1 MPWPH
6 KILEKCINS
15 RLATS
20 CILTGSLMLTT
31 AALAEYKPPADQKPP
46 SSKTTSTV
54 ARSGGCQGSS
64 GTTLTAIAPY
74 SHVGQTSSPHPTFA
88 WFVPD
93 AQPYAMEFRLYRYE
107 PSGDTKIQTVN
118 LQSQP
123 GIMSLSLP
131 ADQPGL
137 TVGQRYR
144 WQVVILCN
152 PNRPS
157 EALVAE
163 ADIEVVELSP
173 ILAKELAATNIPI
186 EKANLYAESGL
197 WYDALGK
204 ALQAT
209 QGTTK
214 DFQLTL
220 LEDLAKVEEQGE
232 LAQGS
237 TQSAR
242 LRKIIEANASM
253 P

>member
-1 MPWPH
+1 
-6 KILEKCINS
+6 
-15 RLATS
+15 
-20 CILTGSLMLTT
+20 
-31 AALAEYKPPADQKPP
+31 
-46 SSKTTSTV
+46 
-54 ARSGGCQGSS
+54 
-64 GTTLTAIAPY
+64 
-74 SHVGQTSSPHPTFA
+74 
-88 WFVPD
+88 
-93 AQPYAMEFRLYRYE
+93 MEFRLYQYE
-107 PSGDTKIQTVN
+107 PNGDTKIHTVN

-163 ADIEVVELSP
+163 ADIEVVEPSP
-173 ILAKELAATNIPI
+173 ALAKELAATNNLI

-204 ALQAT
+204 ALQST

-220 LEDLAKVEEQGE
+220 LEDLAKVEEQEE
-232 LAQGS
+232 LAQGR

-242 LRKIIEANASM
+242 LRKIIGENASM